1 MTRLG
6 SIFVEAETKQD
17 YVVGVRDRMLSIIAA
32 MDIAGTANLITV
44 LEQAAA
50 DDRTVFVLG
59 NGGSGAVAAHWVT
72 DLGINTIVDGR
83 LGYRVVSLGDTPSSL
98 TAIGNDI
105 EFREVFATQLRAAL
119 RPSDVVIAL
128 SVSGNSPNVVRAIE
142 YANEVGATTVGLT
155 GMDGGKVKGLVDLSI
170 HTASATDEYGPIED
184 IFSVVMHMATSYVA
198 MKRGRSL
205 HH

>member
-1 MTRLG
+1 MG
-6 SIFVEAETKQD
+6 SIFVEAKPQPA
-17 YVVGVRDRMLSIIAA
+17 YVAGVRDRMMSIIEA

-83 LGYRVVSLGDTPSSL
+83 PGYRVVSLGDTPSSL

-105 EFREVFATQLRAAL
+105 EFREVFATQLQAAL

-142 YANEVGATTVGLT
+142 YADEVGATTVGLT
-155 GMDGGKVKGLVDLSI
+155 GMDGGRVKDLVDLSI
-170 HTASATDEYGPIED
+170 HTASATDEDGPIED
-184 IFSVVMHMATSYVA
+184 IVSVVMHMATSYVA
-198 MKRGRSL
+198 MHRGRSL

>member
-1 MTRLG
+1 MARLG

-17 YVVGVRDRMLSIIAA
+17 YVAGVRDRMLSIIAA
-32 MDIAGTANLITV
+32 MDIVGTANLITV

-50 DDRTVFVLG
+50 DDRAVFVLG

-83 LGYRVVSLGDTPSSL
+83 PGYRVVSLGDTPSSL

-105 EFREVFATQLRAAL
+105 DFREVFATQLQAAL

-184 IFSVVMHMATSYVA
+184 IFSVVMHMTTSYVA
-198 MKRGRSL
+198 MQRGRSL